1 MGTEIF
7 ARGCKNG
14 PKKVGELFRNPKK
27 RQGVQKNGFLRKNA
41 RWCDEGLQ
49 GPAKKFQQLFHFLLM

>member
-27 RQGVQKNGFLRKNA
+27 RQGVQKNGFFTQK
-41 RWCDEGLQ
+41 CEVV
-49 GPAKKFQQLFHFLLM
+49 